1 MAKDGLG
8 TVIGLAAAGGLA
20 WFAYSQGWLGSLFG
34 AATGSGS
41 GSGTTTNTGTQ
52 GSGSGTNTTTNTNGT
67 QGSGSG
73 TTTKTT
79 DTTNAGPCGPAG
91 ALARALALAQAANPT
106 MALGPS
112 GTDTFLMDQW
122 NYYLDQYCTALS
134 SQQGLNPDV
143 VFADDPV
150 RLAVRGGRLNWNA
163 YAGYAA
169 QHGLSGRRLLGSGA
183 GARILRKG
191 VACC

>member
-34 AATGSGS
+34 AATTTPPVTTPPATTTGS
-41 GSGTTTNTGTQ
+41 GSGTG
-52 GSGSGTNTTTNTNGT
+52 TTTNTNGT

-79 DTTNAGPCGPAG
+79 DTTNTGPCSAAG
-91 ALARALALAQAANPT
+91 ALAHALALAQSANSK
-106 MALGPS
+106 MALGPN
-112 GTDTFLMDQW
+112 GIDTFTMDQW
-122 NYYLDQYCTALS
+122 NYYVDQYCTGLS
-134 SQQGLNPDV
+134 SQAGLNPDV
-143 VFADDPV
+143 VFPGDNA
-150 RLAVRGGRLNWNA
+150 RGGPLNWNA

-169 QHGLSGRRLLGSGA
+169 QHGLSGRRRIAGSGA
-183 GARILRKG
+183 GGRILRKG